1 MKKRFLGSVGL
12 SLVLVAPSAWSQIP
26 GQSPAWLQDRRYS
39 EGPGIRTGD
48 FELHPGIGGEVGY
61 DSNFLL
67 RTDKEPPPGN
77 VIILNGAPTAPVEP
91 AVRLRVTPSFSISTL
106 GAQRKE
112 GRTDQPDVNFRGS
125 MAVSYLEFFGADII
139 QKQRNASATGR
150 LSLGLF
156 QGKPISGAFFAQ
168 YDRIVN
174 PNAQG
179 DLEFAYTQN
188 RVGGGGEVTWNPG
201 GGTLSYSLGY
211 NLNAA
216 IYDRESASRFNN
228 LTHSTYVRGRWRFRP
243 RTSLISDTSVGY
255 QVWVNQDGQGA
266 LVNSTPVRTRFGL
279 EGLLTPKL
287 TLYSMVGYATTFL
300 SQKKSDNIKNYDSVY
315 ANLRLGYFLT
325 ANPDSGDMQTEVS
338 TYVSNISVGYT
349 RDFNQSLMTN
359 YSVAD
364 RGDIS
369 LTSYFGGQ
377 AVVTATGALSAVQ
390 YPDLPFTDGSGRIRQ
405 AAWTDWRPEV
415 QVFGEYRFADSLGL
429 NTTFRYMANRSPTR
443 LLQTDPGVQ
452 PEQYFDLNWR
462 RFEAYLGVRWFM

>member
-1 MKKRFLGSVGL
+1 
-12 SLVLVAPSAWSQIP
+12 
-26 GQSPAWLQDRRYS
+26 
-39 EGPGIRTGD
+39 
-48 FELHPGIGGEVGY
+48 
-61 DSNFLL
+61 
-67 RTDKEPPPGN
+67 
-77 VIILNGAPTAPVEP
+77 
-91 AVRLRVTPSFSISTL
+91 
-106 GAQRKE
+106 
-112 GRTDQPDVNFRGS
+112 
-125 MAVSYLEFFGADII
+125 
-139 QKQRNASATGR
+139 
-150 LSLGLF
+150 
-156 QGKPISGAFFAQ
+156 
-168 YDRIVN
+168 
-174 PNAQG
+174 
-179 DLEFAYTQN
+179 
-188 RVGGGGEVTWNPG
+188 
-201 GGTLSYSLGY
+201 LGY

-228 LTHSTYVRGRWRFRP
+228 LTHNTYVRGRWRFRP

-443 LLQTDPGVQ
+443 LLQTEPGVQ